1 MRNHGNGRFPHEGV
15 YARLG
20 ASPIHGV
27 GVFAIKDIPKGT
39 YIFPDDDDELIWIDI
54 RTLEKLSQ
62 DERKLYD
69 DFCIIHGN
77 LYGCPR
83 SFNKLTPAWYFN
95 ESREPNVA
103 VDKEYRFFARRRI
116 KRGEE
121 LTVNYDSYSDR
132 PPNA

>member
-1 MRNHGNGRFPHEGV
+1 MSNHGNGKLPHEGV

-39 YIFPDDDDELIWIDI
+39 YIFPDDDDEMIWIDK
-54 RTLEKLSQ
+54 RALEKLSQ

-69 DFCIIHGN
+69 DFCVIHGN

-95 ESREPNVA
+95 ESQEPNVA
-103 VDKEYRFFARRRI
+103 ADKEYRFFARRRI

-121 LTVNYDSYSDR
+121 LTVTYDSYSDR
-132 PPNA
+132 PQNE